1 MEDPFWLTHIV
12 QQFPGTGENLQ
23 WQKETALVLFYTME
37 AVQCSINTPKDLG
50 H

>member
-1 MEDPFWLTHIV
+1 MEDPFWLTHIA

-23 WQKETALVLFYTME
+23 QKKETALALFHTTE
-37 AVQCSINTPKDLG
+37 TVQCSINTLKDLV